1 MDRVASEVMSIIWL
15 LFLIPSISLSTTPSS
30 RPMASIRSLIKG
42 VRHDRYLPLVGDGV
56 LFVHGDQRVDHVL
69 GTLGTELFIEM
80 VTIDACLLATSLF
93 TVAR

>member
-30 RPMASIRSLIKG
+30 RPMASIRSLMKA
-42 VRHDRYLPLVGDGV
+42 LVTTDTCRLSADGV

-69 GTLGTELFIEM
+69 GTLGYGTVIEM

>member
-1 MDRVASEVMSIIWL
+1 MDRVASEGMSIIWL

-30 RPMASIRSLIKG
+30 RPMASIRSLIKAF
-42 VRHDRYLPLVGDGV
+42 VTTDTCRLSAMASSSYTAISV
-56 LFVHGDQRVDHVL
+56 LITSSAR
-69 GTLGTELFIEM
+69 LGTELFIEM